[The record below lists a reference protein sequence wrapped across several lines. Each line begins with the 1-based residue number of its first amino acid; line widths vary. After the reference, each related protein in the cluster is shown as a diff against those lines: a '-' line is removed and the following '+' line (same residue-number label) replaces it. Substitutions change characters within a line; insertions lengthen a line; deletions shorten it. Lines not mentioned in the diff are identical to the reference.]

1 MNAMKGGQRNSYGQL
16 SSHDVFEGPN
26 TRATVKAYSPWC
38 LWILISEFPDLFLAT
53 VLLAL

>member
-26 TRATVKAYSPWC
+26 TRATVKAYGPWC